1 MLNQLLNPG
10 YVCFTCYKS
19 NINPWK
25 STFFHF
31 FPIDNVELSILTVTP
46 EFIIVFSIL
55 IMFLQEQQLGILSFL
70 LSYNGKHIVASH
82 LYLRN
87 QGVCLIE
94 LIFIR
99 KSI

>member
-1 MLNQLLNPG
+1 M
-10 YVCFTCYKS
+10 K
-19 NINPWK
+19 IHI
-25 STFFHF
+25 FFIF

-55 IMFLQEQQLGILSFL
+55 IMFLQEQLEILSFL
-70 LSYNGKHIVASH
+70 LSYDGKYMVASH